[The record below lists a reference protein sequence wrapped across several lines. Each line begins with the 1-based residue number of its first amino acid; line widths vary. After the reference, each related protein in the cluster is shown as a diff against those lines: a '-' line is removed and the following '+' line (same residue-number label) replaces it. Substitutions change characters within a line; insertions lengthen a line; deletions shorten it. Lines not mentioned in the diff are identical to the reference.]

1 MSDDIVTLASF
12 ANPIEA
18 ELAKNRLADEG
29 IPAVLSGEMTNAVF
43 GMNNFFGAV
52 QLLVAERNLL
62 RARAILDNEP
72 EEDASEEEPAP
83 APSTAIKARDWALPP
98 APAREQNPV
107 EQNVQPAPGVTQP
120 ADRDADLLQAVGP
133 DLQTAEPRTDI
144 RSNHGDEREQDYK
157 LHDAWGPDDYATLA
171 WKSAVIGL
179 LILPPLLHLYSLS
192 CLVRLLF
199 FQRASLSAAG
209 MRNVVRAVLLDGLV
223 ICFVLFL
230 LCSSVR

>member
-1 MSDDIVTLASF
+1 V
-12 ANPIEA
+12 E
-18 ELAKNRLADEG
+18 
-29 IPAVLSGEMTNAVF
+29 
-43 GMNNFFGAV
+43 
-52 QLLVAERNLL
+52 LLVAERNLV

-72 EEDASEEEPAP
+72 EEDEPEEEAAP
-83 APSTAIKARDWALPP
+83 APSTAIKARDRALPP
-98 APAREQNPV
+98 APAKEQDPA
-107 EQNVQPAPGVTQP
+107 EQNVQPVPGGTP
-120 ADRDADLLQAVGP
+120 AADRDAELLQAVGP
-133 DLQTAEPRTDI
+133 DVQAAEPRTDI

-223 ICFVLFL
+223 ISFVLFL